1 MVNNLEKIG
10 NVGERFLGFLSN
22 VYRILLSAF
31 LSVLMCTS
39 LWAGTDDV
47 VENIVVGD
55 FGENELKGWEV
66 KVFSRETRYNLV
78 TEIKD
83 TDNKNGA
90 NADGVNTVNAITVL
104 KAISN
109 NSASGLVK
117 KIRIDLEKTPFLQ
130 WRWKVTKRIPV
141 QNERNKE
148 QDDYA
153 ARVYV
158 IVDGGFFTW
167 NTMALN
173 YVWANGVGKGVRWDN
188 AFAPKH
194 SKMIALRSKDD
205 AIQHWYSEKRDVRED
220 FKRSF
225 GKSVRYIDV
234 IAIMSDTDNSS
245 SSAESYYGDIV
256 FTRD

>member
-1 MVNNLEKIG
+1 
-10 NVGERFLGFLSN
+10 LGFLS
-22 VYRILLSAF
+22 RTCLILLSVF
-31 LSVLMCTS
+31 LSVSICTS
-39 LWAGTDDV
+39 LWAGTEDA
-47 VENIVVGD
+47 VEHVVVGN
-55 FGENELKGWEV
+55 FGENELADWEL
-66 KVFSRETRYNLV
+66 KVFSGETRYNLV
-78 TEIKD
+78 EELKD
-83 TDNKNGA
+83 TG
-90 NADGVNTVNAITVL
+90 NAVTVL

-117 KIRIDLEKTPFLQ
+117 KIRVDLKKTPFLQ
-130 WRWKVTKRIPV
+130 WRWKVAKRIPV

-158 IVDGGFFTW
+158 IVDGGFFAW

-194 SKMIALRSKDD
+194 SKMIALRSKSD
-205 AIQHWYSEKRDVRED
+205 AIQHWYREKRNVRED

-225 GKSVRYIDV
+225 GDDVRYIDV
-234 IAIMSDTDNSS
+234 VAIMSDTDNSS

-256 FTRD
+256 FTKD

>member
-1 MVNNLEKIG
+1 MTNRG
-10 NVGERFLGFLSN
+10 VGRFLDLLSNKKNILLNVFLS
-22 VYRILLSAF
+22 I
-31 LSVLMCTS
+31 LMCTS
-39 LWAGTDDV
+39 LWAGTGTTAGDD
-47 VENIVVGD
+47 VENIVVGN
-55 FGENELKGWEV
+55 FSGNALLGWEV
-66 KVFSRETRYNLV
+66 KIFSEETQYNL
-78 TEIKD
+78 TAEIKD
-83 TDNKNGA
+83 TGTKGS
-90 NADGVNTVNAITVL
+90 TKTVL

-109 NSASGLVK
+109 KSASGLVK

-130 WRWKVTKRIPV
+130 WRWKVAKRISV
-141 QNERNKE
+141 QNEMIKE
-148 QDDYA
+148 QDDYV

-158 IVDGGFFTW
+158 IVDGGFFAW

-173 YVWANGVGKGVRWDN
+173 YVWANGVAKGTRWDN

-194 SKMIALRSKDD
+194 SKMIALRSKGD

-225 GKSVRYIDV
+225 GEDVRYIDV
-234 IAIMSDTDNSS
+234 VAIMSDTDNTS